1 MPNRIAASLAPPDTE
16 TCLEV
21 LRRLAPRI
29 AMAEVR
35 LDLMETFD
43 LARLIGEAPCPLII
57 TCRPPREGGRFPGS
71 EAERLAVLAEAMRLG
86 CAYVDIEWDSVA
98 ALPAHPRTRVIASRH
113 WTDRMPDQLWPAY
126 AELRAHADAVKL
138 VGMARSPAD
147 MLPIFDLLRHAP
159 GPLVAI
165 AMGEAGRL
173 TRVLAPCFASCLLTY
188 GASEATTITAAGQ
201 LSVDELADVYHLRH
215 VGPHTAVHLHL
226 CASAASAKAVTEK
239 NAAVTPGADL
249 HVPLIVSPEQAAQ
262 IIPGLR
268 ACFPHLTIT
277 ADSAL
282 CLELADRSR

>member
-1 MPNRIAASLAPPDTE
+1 MTNRIAASLAPPDTQA
-16 TCLEV
+16 CLEV
-21 LRRLAPRI
+21 LHRLAPRI

-43 LARLIGEAPCPLII
+43 LAQLIGEAPCPLII

-71 EAERLAVLAEAMRLG
+71 ETERLAILAEAMRLG

-98 ALPAHPRTRVIASRH
+98 ALPAHGGTRVIASRH
-113 WTDRMPDQLWPAY
+113 WTDRMPDQLWSAY
-126 AELRAHADAVKL
+126 AELRRHADAVKL
-138 VGMARSPAD
+138 VGMATSPAD
-147 MLPIFDLLRHAP
+147 MLPVFDLLQRAP

-173 TRVLAPCFASCLLTY
+173 TRVLAPCFTSCLLTY
-188 GASEATTITAAGQ
+188 GASEGATITAAGQ
-201 LSVDELADVYHLRH
+201 ISVDELADVYHLQH

-226 CASAASAKAVTEK
+226 CASAVSAQAVTEE
-239 NAAVTPGADL
+239 NSAVTPGAAL
-249 HVPLIVSPEQAAQ
+249 HVPLVIFPEQAPQ
-262 IIPGLR
+262 IIPSLR

-282 CLELADRSR
+282 GL